1 MYNVAAPMQ
10 FDILKKN
17 NEEKTSELTVTLAS
31 VSVGKTKVSGVSVEG
46 RKRYGTITKFSCT

>member
-1 MYNVAAPMQ
+1 MQ

-17 NEEKTSELTVTLAS
+17 SEEKTSELTVTLAS